1 MKKKHSQQNIDPQMT
16 HSTLMEL
23 PEKLKVAFINIL
35 KDFRWGNICKEMEI
49 LKWTFLELGS
59 IISKIKK
66 SLA

>member
-1 MKKKHSQQNIDPQMT
+1 
-16 HSTLMEL
+16 MEL

-35 KDFRWGNICKEMEI
+35 KDFRWGNTCKEMEI

>member
-1 MKKKHSQQNIDPQMT
+1 MKRKHNQQKDPQMT

-35 KDFRWGNICKEMEI
+35 KDFRWGNTCKEMEI